1 MAYVNPGKGVNKS
14 MLTHLYVRVR
24 VSVSKLRYP
33 EVAEKLQSLT
43 GRART
48 EYIITALEAFGNS
61 NDRSDRRPPL
71 LKTSACNLSDGSD
84 FL

>member
-1 MAYVNPGKGVNKS
+1 
-14 MLTHLYVRVR
+14 MLSDLYVRVR

-43 GRART
+43 GRERA
-48 EYIITALEAFGNS
+48 EYIVAALEAFENS
-61 NDRSDRRPPL
+61 NDRIVRAPS
-71 LKTSACNLSDGSD
+71 LKTRTRDLDGSD